1 METLYVWLFI
11 FAGATMVVLG
21 IFLLDSERELRKQ
34 RREIDVLRRNQR
46 PSEPQGFETHPS
58 AELMMRNKELT
69 EKISS
74 LSSEL
79 EESKRML
86 EELQGERHLRVSHS
100 ELKQQLQA
108 SQETIKELEAEQLR
122 LAGVNPE
129 NQHLRDGIAKLHNQL
144 QASEVQLGES
154 PWQNREA
161 ERYEQLQNE
170 IVELKQQAE
179 EGQATARELEA
190 VQEQLGA
197 VESREMILKVQ
208 QHILEVQIENLQ
220 RALLMEKQAVQELD
234 ATRERLAGMERVCQE
249 LREENRRLEDDISR
263 LQVQPAAANGC
274 GGSEF
279 SEHGLV
285 KRAATLS

>member
-11 FAGATMVVLG
+11 FAGATMIVQG
-21 IFLLDSERELRKQ
+21 ISLLTSERELRKQ
-34 RREIDVLRRNQR
+34 RREIDMLRRSQR

-58 AELMMRNKELT
+58 AELLMTRNKELI

-79 EESKRML
+79 EESKRMM
-86 EELQGERHLRVSHS
+86 EELQSERHQRVSYF

-108 SQETIKELEAEQLR
+108 SQEIIKELEAEQQR
-122 LAGVNPE
+122 LAGGKFE
-129 NQHLRDGIAKLHNQL
+129 NQQLRDEIANLQNQL
-144 QASEVQLGES
+144 QASEIQLGES
-154 PWQNREA
+154 AWENREA
-161 ERYEQLQNE
+161 EHSEQLQNE
-170 IVELKQQAE
+170 IVELKRQAE
-179 EGQATARELEA
+179 KGQATARELEA

-197 VESREMILKVQ
+197 VESRETILKVQ

-220 RALLMEKQAVQELD
+220 RALFMEKQAVQELD

-263 LQVQPAAANGC
+263 WQVRPAAANGY
-274 GGSEF
+274 GGSRI
-279 SEHGLV
+279 H
-285 KRAATLS
+285 

>member
-11 FAGATMVVLG
+11 CAGATLIVLG
-21 IFLLDSERELRKQ
+21 IFLLASERELRKQ
-34 RREIDVLRRNQR
+34 RREIDVLRRNHR

-58 AELMMRNKELT
+58 AELMTRNKELT

-79 EESKRML
+79 EESKRMM
-86 EELQGERHLRVSHS
+86 EDLQSERHQRVSDS

-108 SQETIKELEAEQLR
+108 SQGTIKELETEQQR
-122 LAGVNPE
+122 LAGVNFE
-129 NQHLRDGIAKLHNQL
+129 NQQLRDEIANLQNQL
-144 QASEVQLGES
+144 QASEIRLGES
-154 PWQNREA
+154 AWENREA
-161 ERYEQLQNE
+161 ERYAQLQNE
-170 IVELKQQAE
+170 IVELKRQAAK
-179 EGQATARELEA
+179 GQATARELEA

-208 QHILEVQIENLQ
+208 QHMLEVQIENLQ
-220 RALLMEKQAVQELD
+220 RAVFMEKKAVQELD

-263 LQVQPAAANGC
+263 WQVRPTAANAG

-279 SEHGLV
+279 SERWL
-285 KRAATLS
+285 R